1 MRRSRNVRRL
11 SKKVARRT
19 KRKNTIKRIPKRTL
33 RRKLRRSIRVKGK
46 ISYKDVKKRVSKRK
60 KLLKRKTI
68 KRGGSPTEEGAQ
80 GARALAPLVMSGVL
94 FHLPKEVFIP
104 GGIFLRPVFPE
115 GTPESLLE
123 TQKHKKMVDLPGG
136 YNLVYRTGEIT
147 GESHRL
153 QAKEFTSVLRYAER
167 EYIRLGGRPKINFSN
182 PKIDFNSNTE
192 PHAFQI
198 ISGEE
203 IKYYE
208 YERCQNVIL
217 TADQCNDLIEYAKPK
232 MIPSTLGE
240 GFRGKNVL
248 VPNKRVDLLSNLN
261 FISPYIEL
269 PKKLTVKQN
278 LEVYGRLY
286 DVKNLNSKID
296 YLAEKLRLNEII
308 YNVTGE
314 LSSGQKNRV
323 SLAKSIINDPTVLL
337 LDEPTASLD
346 PETGDFVRSF
356 LESYQ
361 KEKGA
366 SILLASH
373 NMTEVERL
381 CSSVL
386 MMKNGIIIDQDS
398 PKKLIKKHGR
408 KNLEEVFLKLTRE
421 KYES

>member
-1 MRRSRNVRRL
+1 MHTPLEIIKL
-11 SKKVARRT
+11 SKIYNKKEAV
-19 KRKNTIKRIPKRTL
+19 KNISFKINKNEIIGILGPNGCGKTTTIGMILGLLKPT
-33 RRKLRRSIRVKGK
+33 KGK
-46 ISYKDVKKRVSKRK
+46 
-60 KLLKRKTI
+60 
-68 KRGGSPTEEGAQ
+68 
-80 GARALAPLVMSGVL
+80 VL
-94 FHLPKEVFIP
+94 INGF
-104 GGIFLRPVFPE
+104 
-115 GTPESLLE
+115 
-123 TQKHKKMVDLPGG
+123 
-136 YNLVYRTGEIT
+136 EI
-147 GESHRL
+147 E
-153 QAKEFTSVLRYAER
+153 
-167 EYIRLGGRPKINFSN
+167 
-182 PKIDFNSNTE
+182 
-192 PHAFQI
+192 
-198 ISGEE
+198 
-203 IKYYE
+203 
-208 YERCQNVIL
+208 
-217 TADQCNDLIEYAKPK
+217 
-232 MIPSTLGE
+232 
-240 GFRGKNVL
+240 
-248 VPNKRVDLLSNLN
+248 NKRVDLLSNLN

-398 PKKLIKKHGR
+398 PKNLIKKHGR